1 VGNRLSSLG
10 VSPYSVNTSNELTA
24 IPGTTYTYDDNGNI
38 LTKVTSSGTATY
50 GWDFENRLTS
60 LTLPG
65 TGGTLSF
72 KYDGLGRRI
81 QKAFTQGSTTTTTN
95 YLYDGNNAVAD
106 VDQNGNVLARY
117 AMTQNIDEPLAEL
130 RASTTSYY
138 SQDGLGS
145 VTSLTTSAGALGN
158 TYTYDSFGN
167 LTASTGSI
175 ANRFQYTGRELD
187 PETGLYFYRARYYD
201 PATGRFVSEDP
212 LRFYG
217 NDVNFYRYVWDSV
230 PNLKDPLGLWG
241 VGATVGASAFAG
253 GGPGIGGSQTWG
265 GMYFPSTNTSGGYM
279 STGAFAGC
287 HSPFG
292 NYQNNNSGGLGASAG
307 PGITFTNA
315 NSIQGLGGPF
325 NTTTYYLG
333 PVSVEFSYSGGTW
346 TLNISAG
353 GGGGLGYAQNV
364 TDTFTNPVSP
374 ASFPLPSGSHGCG
387 CQ

>member
-1 VGNRLSSLG
+1 M
-10 VSPYSVNTSNELTA
+10 
-24 IPGTTYTYDDNGNI
+24 
-38 LTKVTSSGTATY
+38 
-50 GWDFENRLTS
+50 
-60 LTLPG
+60 
-65 TGGTLSF
+65 TG
-72 KYDGLGRRI
+72 
-81 QKAFTQGSTTTTTN
+81 
-95 YLYDGNNAVAD
+95 
-106 VDQNGNVLARY
+106 
-117 AMTQNIDEPLAEL
+117 
-130 RASTTSYY
+130 
-138 SQDGLGS
+138 
-145 VTSLTTSAGALGN
+145 
-158 TYTYDSFGN
+158 
-167 LTASTGSI
+167 STGSI
-175 ANRFQYTGRELD
+175 ANRFQYAGREFD
-187 PETGLYFYRARYYD
+187 SETSLYYYRARYYD
-201 PATGRFVSEDP
+201 STVGRFISEDP

-217 NDVNFYRYVWDSV
+217 NDVNFYRYVWGSV

-241 VGATVGASAFAG
+241 VGATVGGSAFAG

-292 NYQNNNSGGLGASAG
+292 NYQNNNSGGLGASVG

-315 NSIQGLGGPF
+315 NSIQDLGGTF

-346 TLNISAG
+346 TLNISG
-353 GGGGLGYAQNV
+353 GGGAGLGYAHYV